1 MDTGSERSKV
11 APERQ
16 REREQ
21 GRGEENRRVRCEIK
35 NEGEKA
41 WKSKSKYKQ
50 HLVGTRN
57 RAENI
62 NEGNELL
69 DEYV

>member
-1 MDTGSERSKV
+1 MDTGSGRNEV
-11 APERQ
+11 APE

-21 GRGEENRRVRCEIK
+21 GRREENRRVRCEIK

-41 WKSKSKYKQ
+41 WKIKGKYKQ

-62 NEGNELL
+62 KEGNELL
-69 DEYV
+69 YQYV